1 MLTCE
6 VSIFHNYN
14 TCLLL
19 ALYDLFTLCPLLTED
34 DCELVSHLLSQE
46 QWLRH
51 LMIILLQP
59 LGNTQLAPQL
69 ELMHA
74 DLLKS
79 VILQLR
85 RLHLLVLVNLGLV
98 IVVSQTQQ
106 VSFRDLLLVAHH
118 LILIVRQ
125 R

>member
-1 MLTCE
+1 M
-6 VSIFHNYN
+6 
-14 TCLLL
+14 
-19 ALYDLFTLCPLLTED
+19 CPLLTED

-46 QWLRH
+46 QRLRH

-69 ELMHA
+69 KLMHA

-85 RLHLLVLVNLGLV
+85 HLHLLVIVNLGLV

-118 LILIVRQ
+118 LTLIVRQ